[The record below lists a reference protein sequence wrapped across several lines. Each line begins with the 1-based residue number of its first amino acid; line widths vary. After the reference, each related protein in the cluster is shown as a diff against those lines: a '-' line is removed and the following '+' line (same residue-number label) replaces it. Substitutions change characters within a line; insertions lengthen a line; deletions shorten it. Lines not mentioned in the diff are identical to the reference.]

1 MKATRRENSMIT
13 EVTNHDR
20 AMWALNAVAAYT
32 TVTRSDYEAETVAR
46 YLDAAELDAL
56 GADWGIELIGDLVCD
71 LLHLAEANGI
81 AADEVIR
88 HGQMH
93 YEAERNGEDE

>member
-1 MKATRRENSMIT
+1 MINK
-13 EVTNHDR
+13 VTNHDR
-20 AMWALNAVAAYT
+20 AMWAMNAVAAYT
-32 TVTRSDYEAETVAR
+32 AVTRSRDDAKKIAR

-56 GADWGIELIGDLVCD
+56 GVDWGIELIGDLICD

-81 AADEVIR
+81 VADEVIIQGR
-88 HGQMH
+88 MH

>member
-32 TVTRSDYEAETVAR
+32 AATRSRKDAETVAR

-56 GADWGIELIGDLVCD
+56 GVDWGIELIGDLICD

-81 AADEVIR
+81 VADEVIIQGR
-88 HGQMH
+88 MH
-93 YEAERNGEDE
+93 YETERNGKD

>member
-1 MKATRRENSMIT
+1 MKAIRREDNMIT
-13 EVTNHDR
+13 KVTNHDR
-20 AMWALNAVAAYT
+20 AMWAMNAVAAYT
-32 TVTRSDYEAETVAR
+32 TVTRSRDDAEKVAR

-56 GADWGIELIGDLVCD
+56 GADWGVELIGDLVCD

-88 HGQMH
+88 HGRMH